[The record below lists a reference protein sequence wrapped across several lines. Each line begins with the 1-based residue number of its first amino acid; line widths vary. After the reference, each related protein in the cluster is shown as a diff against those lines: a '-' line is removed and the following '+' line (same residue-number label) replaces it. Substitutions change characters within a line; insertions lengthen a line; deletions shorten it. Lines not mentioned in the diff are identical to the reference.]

1 MPIDI
6 GAGFAL
12 MGQSVAQTAQAAAL
26 EMIRSEAEERRVK
39 LANDLA
45 DARES
50 KGRAETQAFQ
60 TSEREAKERFETPER
75 DAKIASQKA
84 QTNQAQTATDIAKD
98 KWSRQTRAGAE
109 MAGALDG
116 KGGTSKSYTDRIA
129 QFESGGG
136 KMVPNELGS
145 GAYGPYQFM
154 PGTWSDVRAKNTD
167 LGLPEDMKQATPDQH
182 KAAFDR
188 FTAGNADALKR
199 AGIEPTAA
207 NLYLA
212 HRFGPAGAEKVI
224 KADENAPLGN
234 VLPGDWQQQ
243 NPDMRGQT
251 AGGFKRLA
259 EERMK
264 GVTLGDGGTT
274 GTGGALSKIPSDVK
288 TLIASAAKSG
298 DVDKVL
304 ELTMG
309 YVARQQEMDR
319 KTDIWLPLNEDAA
332 KRLLGSGYDS
342 SKAYQMN
349 RASGEIKPIGGSMVN
364 INNQSESHALKTQI
378 DAASKTHSE
387 LQEGASAARSGL
399 NQIQRLDELLKEIDT
414 GKFSTSAL
422 EIKRIAKSFGID
434 LGDKEI
440 GQQEAATALAKQLAL
455 ALRNPSSGAGMPGAL
470 SDSDRQF
477 LEKMVPG
484 LETTP
489 EGRTL
494 MMQTARAMYQRSIDT
509 ARVANEYLRS
519 KEFATDPSG
528 LYAKLQ
534 EFADKNPL
542 FGGATQGAG
551 STGNAAEG
559 NVSGFGPNSGPAGPA
574 GTPRIADQKGYDALA
589 PGTLYMAPD
598 GTMRTKR

>member
-109 MAGALDG
+109 MAGVLDG

-167 LGLPEDMKQATPDQH
+167 LGLPADMRQATPEQH

-304 ELTMG
+304 ELTMKYLENDQGKKPPSQLMAEWYSDPRTTQEQRRALETVIAMQRERTTPSELVG
-309 YVARQQEMDR
+309 YEPDPNRPGGLRPTAGGPRDPKTVGDLEAAKEAAKNKPLTEDQAKAAGFSDRLLNSNAILFSMDKEGKDPWGRALERAGTVGNMLQSEAYQKFKQARDDFINAELRRESGAAIGQLEYDRADKQYFPMPGDSTAVLEQKAKNRQIAVDAMIRSSGQNYKPGANVGTMQPTDAGRQVPAGENSRQFALPPVNERKIGTVYDTPTGPAIWMGGGWARPQPGVAR
-319 KTDIWLPLNEDAA
+319 
-332 KRLLGSGYDS
+332 
-342 SKAYQMN
+342 
-349 RASGEIKPIGGSMVN
+349 
-364 INNQSESHALKTQI
+364 
-378 DAASKTHSE
+378 
-387 LQEGASAARSGL
+387 
-399 NQIQRLDELLKEIDT
+399 
-414 GKFSTSAL
+414 
-422 EIKRIAKSFGID
+422 
-434 LGDKEI
+434 
-440 GQQEAATALAKQLAL
+440 
-455 ALRNPSSGAGMPGAL
+455 
-470 SDSDRQF
+470 
-477 LEKMVPG
+477 
-484 LETTP
+484 
-489 EGRTL
+489 
-494 MMQTARAMYQRSIDT
+494 
-509 ARVANEYLRS
+509 
-519 KEFATDPSG
+519 
-528 LYAKLQ
+528 
-534 EFADKNPL
+534 
-542 FGGATQGAG
+542 
-551 STGNAAEG
+551 
-559 NVSGFGPNSGPAGPA
+559 
-574 GTPRIADQKGYDALA
+574 
-589 PGTLYMAPD
+589 
-598 GTMRTKR
+598 